1 MNLKALRAFCL
12 VAEHGSFSRAAAVL
26 GVAQSALS
34 RQVSALEQELGGR
47 LFYRTGRGA
56 SPSELGETLRPRA
69 QSLLAES
76 EQFLV
81 QAHGMKDSPAGSVDL
96 GVVPGAAQPL
106 VSQLTARLQRDFPR
120 IQLRV
125 HEAYSGQVEDWLASG
140 RIEIGLFNRY
150 RTGSVR
156 GAERVLRSEM
166 MLVSARGH
174 PATRESEVPFRA
186 LANLPLA
193 GPVRPNAL
201 VALLAELAA
210 RQRVRLNMVLE
221 GSSTSIIRE
230 AVARSGVCTILPRHY
245 VEREMETERFSA
257 SRIVKPAIPQ
267 TTWLALS
274 THRPATITARI
285 VARLV
290 REIVPESA

>member
-1 MNLKALRAFCL
+1 MDLKALRAFCL

-56 SPSELGETLRPRA
+56 SPTELGESLRPRA
-69 QSLLAES
+69 RSLLAES
-76 EQFLV
+76 EQLLV
-81 QAHGMKDSPAGSVDL
+81 QARGLKDSPAGTVDL

-106 VSQLTARLQRDFPR
+106 VSRLTARLQRDFPR
-120 IQLRV
+120 IRLRA

-186 LANLPLA
+186 LADLPLA
-193 GPVRPNAL
+193 GPVQPNAL

-210 RQRVRLNMVLE
+210 RQRVHLNMVLE

-245 VEREMETERFSA
+245 VEREMEAEKFSA

-274 THRPATITARI
+274 TQRPATIAARM

-290 REIVPESA
+290 REIVLESA